1 MWITLRYEW
10 SINPISLVYERTF
23 SCYFYLFITIH
34 VSSYQNINTLQ
45 WRRG

>member
-23 SCYFYLFITIH
+23 LVIFIYSLQYMYLVTKI
-34 VSSYQNINTLQ
+34 
-45 WRRG
+45 